1 MHDIEIGYTNQI
13 SPNISIANSQIF
25 SIAFYYFIWS
35 ERIVIASGHLNWLPT
50 SNPVNSSKNV
60 HIFTPFD
67 WKCRDI
73 WYSLSFEKYE
83 MNNPSKINWRKI
95 SFQLIM
101 FQIVSMKEN
110 CREMTWQFCN
120 STNFFNEKAQRQAK
134 TLRIEIITQFI
145 IQKFWTYF
153 SKRYLP
159 IKFIS
164 KNDIK
169 C

>member
-1 MHDIEIGYTNQI
+1 MHDIEMGYTNQI
-13 SPNISIANSQIF
+13 STNINIANSQIL

-35 ERIVIASGHLNWLPT
+35 EGLVIAFGHLNWFFT
-50 SNPVNSSKNV
+50 SNSLNSSKNV
-60 HIFTPFD
+60 NIFRPLD

-73 WYSLSFEKYE
+73 WYPLSSQKYE

-95 SFQLIM
+95 SYQLIM
-101 FQIVSMKEN
+101 FLIVSMKD
-110 CREMTWQFCN
+110 CREMTWTGWN
-120 STNFFNEKAQRQAK
+120 SSNFFKEKKHRQMK
-134 TLRIEIITQFI
+134 TIRIEIITQFI
-145 IQKFWTYF
+145 IQKFWTFF

-164 KNDIK
+164 KNVIK